1 MRFREVAMLLAP
13 HKHTFCELH
22 SIHFHYDFLSLHF
35 TRASPSYITV
45 TDEHWRFI
53 VKCEFCIHSMRG
65 LVEERNIN
73 SDVLLMTTIWNV
85 SSLYFV
91 TSWPF
96 SAFPSFYFLYI
107 FLLCGLYPRL
117 GSRFFL
123 VDFSAFVRWALNPP
137 DTHVRSPSE
146 SCVIHR
152 Q

>member
-1 MRFREVAMLLAP
+1 MRFREVAMLLLP

-22 SIHFHYDFLSLHF
+22 SIHFHCDFLSLHF

-45 TDEHWRFI
+45 TDEHWRFCQVRILYSFHAWISWRKKYQQWCIINDYHLKCFI
-53 VKCEFCIHSMRG
+53 VVFRHFMAIFCF
-65 LVEERNIN
+65 
-73 SDVLLMTTIWNV
+73 
-85 SSLYFV
+85 SLF
-91 TSWPF
+91 F
-96 SAFPSFYFLYI
+96 FF

-117 GSRFFL
+117 RSRFFL